1 MKGRPIKSSDR
12 VPILGPVTWGFAVWT
27 RMLARPG
34 CGTGCSGRVMMAG
47 GCLPAALLAKGAQVL
62 AAQCRLRLV
71 GFLDPD
77 TGQSGYWPWIQ
88 AWPGAG
94 PGSRGQGQSVLDDP
108 PFVLG
113 RRRLRQGQF
122 GDGQS

>member
-1 MKGRPIKSSDR
+1 MKGRPIKSGDR
-12 VPILGPVTWGFAVWT
+12 VPILGAVTWGFAVWT

-47 GCLPAALLAKGAQVL
+47 GCLPEALHAKGAQL
-62 AAQCRLRLV
+62 LTAQCRLRLV

-77 TGQSGYWPWIQ
+77 PASPDR
-88 AWPGAG
+88 G
-94 PGSRGQGQSVLDDP
+94 PGSRRGQVQDLGVGVRVRMFLDDP
-108 PFVLG
+108 PFALG